1 MAIREEEDQSPGVL
15 SVLFDRPV
23 FVEDAVFYPLGG
35 TAQVSGKIY
44 STAFGMTLE
53 FHPEP
58 KISFDPGKEYRV
70 RLSVRDGKGRKT
82 SEERNW
88 RPKAET
94 RH

>member
-44 STAFGMTLE
+44 STGFRRRRRATDADEKTHGETL
-53 FHPEP
+53 
-58 KISFDPGKEYRV
+58 RA
-70 RLSVRDGKGRKT
+70 
-82 SEERNW
+82 RN
-88 RPKAET
+88 
-94 RH
+94 

>member
-44 STAFGMTLE
+44 STGLRRRRRATDADEKTHGETL
-53 FHPEP
+53 
-58 KISFDPGKEYRV
+58 RA
-70 RLSVRDGKGRKT
+70 
-82 SEERNW
+82 RN
-88 RPKAET
+88 
-94 RH
+94 